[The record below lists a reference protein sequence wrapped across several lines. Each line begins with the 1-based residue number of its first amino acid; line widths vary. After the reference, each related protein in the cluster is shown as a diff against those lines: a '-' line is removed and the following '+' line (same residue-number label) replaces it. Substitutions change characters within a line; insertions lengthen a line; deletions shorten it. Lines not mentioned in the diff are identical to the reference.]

1 MGHRIEL
8 EEIESAIYCING
20 VERCCCLMDE
30 KHYHLVAFYMGHE
43 SHEHI
48 RQILKQK
55 LPTYMVPHRLIQIDE
70 LPLNK
75 NGKTDRKALQQKL
88 ERIRR

>member
-43 SHEHI
+43 
-48 RQILKQK
+48 K
-55 LPTYMVPHRLIQIDE
+55 LPTYMVPHRLIQVDE